1 MAGRCS
7 LFYRMCEFRA
17 MGTDFER
24 AAARGAVAWRRALPW
39 RIEYASQRGEGIA
52 SWRDVSLLRGARN
65 VRQRIKLPLNAP
77 RRVAMRAERR
87 SLIDQMCCSMR
98 QMGDAFRAR
107 RLRCGMAGRRS
118 LASRVQ
124 ERAAKG
130 GFSSKELRRAA
141 DGRGREN
148 LKDFA
153 RRQGFRRK
161 RFGRR
166 LALSPRAKK
175 RRCDQPAATRCASER
190 RL

>member
-1 MAGRCS
+1 MAARCSLVYQMCEFARRELISSVPRRGHCVMAGRFFTS
-7 LFYRMCEFRA
+7 GRE
-17 MGTDFER
+17 ER
-24 AAARGAVAWRRALPW
+24 AA
-39 RIEYASQRGEGIA
+39 EG
-52 SWRDVSLLRGARN
+52 
-65 VRQRIKLPLNAP
+65 KLPLNAP

-87 SLIDQMCCSMR
+87 SLIYQMCCSMR
-98 QMGDAFRAR
+98 RMGDAFRAR

-118 LASRVQ
+118 LASRGE

>member
-1 MAGRCS
+1 MAARAPLAYRICESARRGHCAVGRRFFTS
-7 LFYRMCEFRA
+7 GRE
-17 MGTDFER
+17 ER
-24 AAARGAVAWRRALPW
+24 AA
-39 RIEYASQRGEGIA
+39 EG
-52 SWRDVSLLRGARN
+52 
-65 VRQRIKLPLNAP
+65 KLPLNAP

-118 LASRVQ
+118 LASRGE

-141 DGRGREN
+141 NGRGREN

-153 RRQGFRRK
+153 RQGFRRK
-161 RFGRR
+161 RFGQR

-175 RRCDQPAATRCASER
+175 RRRDALCLEKLSIKKTAPRLKHNAFGGAR
-190 RL
+190 REFGVTSC

>member
-1 MAGRCS
+1 MGTFEGKAAVLCDRCFFFVCSVVAVRS
-7 LFYRMCEFRA
+7 LGLSNVRVRA

-24 AAARGAVAWRRALPW
+24 VAARALRHAGRSFTSGREERA
-39 RIEYASQRGEGIA
+39 AEG
-52 SWRDVSLLRGARN
+52 
-65 VRQRIKLPLNAP
+65 KLPLNAP
-77 RRVAMRAERR
+77 QRVAMRAERR
-87 SLIDQMCCSMR
+87 SLIYQMCCSMR
-98 QMGDAFRAR
+98 QMGEAFRAR
-107 RLRCGMAGRRS
+107 RLRGGKAGRRS
-118 LASRVQ
+118 LASRGE

-161 RFGRR
+161 RFGQR